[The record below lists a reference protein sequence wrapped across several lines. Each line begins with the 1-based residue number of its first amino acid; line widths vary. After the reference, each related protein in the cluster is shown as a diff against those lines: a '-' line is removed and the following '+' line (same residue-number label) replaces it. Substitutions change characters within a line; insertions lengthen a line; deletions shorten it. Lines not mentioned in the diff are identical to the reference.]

1 MEDYFMFIEDNRIEY
16 EKQREERVKRL
27 TTYANGIQQEVQSQT
42 SDIVKVLVEERH
54 RQGLTQCDMADL
66 TGMMASNIA
75 RFESGARVP
84 TFVVLQKYAWALG
97 KHIEIQVCDGTE

>member
-1 MEDYFMFIEDNRIEY
+1 MFIEDNRIEY

-27 TTYANGIQQEVQSQT
+27 TAYANGIQQEVQSQT

-54 RQGLTQCDMADL
+54 RQDLTQCDMADL